1 MTDARPSGWEQKES
15 ATWCS
20 NTHHWSDEHNDDH
33 HLVAVYKVRDKEMN
47 KERGKEMTKDMDKK
61 MNKGMGKERSK
72 ERGKEMN
79 KERDKKMNKERDK
92 EMNKERDKEMNKERG
107 KEMNKER
114 DKEMNKE
121 REKEMN
127 KQRDKETD
135 KERARKEKCCAMAT
149 SVVGGSDEQNDVS
162 DGADPSWWRPLT
174 ECRPLYSTQQCTRPM
189 ITNTN
194 SNTMQSQI
202 QLHRQKRLMIISTM
216 LPIILNTSMQT
227 HTCS

>member
-47 KERGKEMTKDMDKK
+47 KERGKEM
-61 MNKGMGKERSK
+61 
-72 ERGKEMN
+72 N

-92 EMNKERDKEMNKERG
+92 ETN
-107 KEMNKER
+107 
-114 DKEMNKE
+114 
-121 REKEMN
+121 
-127 KQRDKETD
+127 

-189 ITNTN
+189 ITNTK
-194 SNTMQSQI
+194 SNTMQIQI

>member
-47 KERGKEMTKDMDKK
+47 KERGKEMNKERGKEMNKDMDKK
-61 MNKGMGKERSK
+61 MNKEMGKERSK

-92 EMNKERDKEMNKERG
+92 ETN
-107 KEMNKER
+107 
-114 DKEMNKE
+114 
-121 REKEMN
+121 
-127 KQRDKETD
+127 

-174 ECRPLYSTQQCTRPM
+174 ECRPLYSTLPSTLYSTLPSTCYVGSTKLKTVQY
-189 ITNTN
+189 ITVE
-194 SNTMQSQI
+194 I
-202 QLHRQKRLMIISTM
+202 
-216 LPIILNTSMQT
+216 
-227 HTCS
+227 